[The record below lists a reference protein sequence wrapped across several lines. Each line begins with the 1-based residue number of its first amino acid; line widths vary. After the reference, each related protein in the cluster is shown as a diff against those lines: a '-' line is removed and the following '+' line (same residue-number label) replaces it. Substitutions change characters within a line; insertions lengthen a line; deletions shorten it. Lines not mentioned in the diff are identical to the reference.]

1 MTGWPAPT
9 IATVATIVV
18 LEVDAVT
25 AVTAAATFKAP
36 ATATVGGTAPWQRQ
50 EDPGGVRVDAAG
62 AALPPAELLC
72 TALVVTGVVAVVVIP
87 VFVAPHLRVMVLVA
101 RVVAWGTVGLAV
113 VVRAVAAVGAIV
125 PPIARPPLARATSSP
140 TVLQLAIWVATG
152 VVTVEEATAAP
163 WLMMTTLALGP
174 VSITLLMM
182 KLGQE
187 RNLPNLFQLCIRRS
201 RLVQ

>member
-1 MTGWPAPT
+1 
-9 IATVATIVV
+9 
-18 LEVDAVT
+18 
-25 AVTAAATFKAP
+25 
-36 ATATVGGTAPWQRQ
+36 
-50 EDPGGVRVDAAG
+50 VRVDAAG

-72 TALVVTGVVAVVVIP
+72 AALVVKGVVAVVVIS
-87 VFVAPHLRVMVLVA
+87 VFVAPHLLVVVLVA
-101 RVVAWGTVGLAV
+101 GVVAWGTVGLAV

-174 VSITLLMM
+174 VSIRLLMM
-182 KLGQE
+182 KLGRE
-187 RNLPNLFQLCIRRS
+187 CILPNIFQLCIPRS
-201 RLVQ
+201 RPVR